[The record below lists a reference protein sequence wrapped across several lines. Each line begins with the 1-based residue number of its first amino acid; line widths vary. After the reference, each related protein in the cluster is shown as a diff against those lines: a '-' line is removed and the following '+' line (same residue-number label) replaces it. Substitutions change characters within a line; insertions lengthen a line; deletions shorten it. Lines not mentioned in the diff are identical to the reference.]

1 MRVSDLGHPGEFLD
15 LFGGRDFELYGHQEE
30 AIEDFRSGHNV
41 LLSVPTAAG
50 KTLVAY
56 SAILDTFA
64 RGMKSIYIVPL
75 KALASEKF
83 DEMKR
88 LRSLG
93 MRVSISVGGDYDS
106 PPSVIRENDV
116 VVMTGE
122 KADSFLHHDPDVFQ
136 DVGLIVADEVHLI
149 GERKRGPVLE
159 NVLTGARLVNPDLRV
174 VALSATVSN
183 YGGEIAKWLGARSVV
198 SDFRPVKL
206 RRGGI
211 YYRGGRIIYDD
222 QSIENLPKGN
232 DLWGGLVWKFVSGG
246 GQVLI
251 FVNSRRRAE
260 ETARVLADA
269 SSRETEIDEDYD
281 DDGMYQEDLF
291 DLMRKG
297 VAYHHAGLSLEQRAL
312 IEKMFRER
320 QLDVIVATPNTR
332 RRREPA
338 GQGGYCQGYH
348 EVHRW
353 SHGVHTIDRGA
364 ADAGQ
369 GRQARIRYTGIRH
382 HIRHDSRRV
391 RQGQGLPDRGGNRA
405 SGLVLRRPGEG
416 KVQLPGP
423 RFQPPSQHT
432 GKDRG
437 LLLLNLYSL
446 QSGIERVRPIIPAAL
461 DFLEREGFIREWD
474 DGYRPT
480 QFGKE
485 VSDLYIDP
493 ESAVVLREYLAGTT
507 SVDRACWPFR
517 SRGTCRPSGTLKAR
531 STRSGPSSRSAV
543 TGRTMIPR

>member
-1 MRVSDLGHPGEFLD
+1 MRVSDLGHPPGEFLD

-149 GERKRGPVLE
+149 GERKRGGPVLE

-232 DLWGGLVWKFVSGG
+232 DLWGLVWKFVSGG

-320 QLDVIVATPNTR
+320 QLDVIVATPTLAAGVNLPARAVIVRDTTR
-332 RRREPA
+332 FTDGHTEYIPSIEVQQMLGRAGRPGYDTQGYAIIFATTPA
-338 GQGGYCQGYH
+338 GYDRARAYLTGGETEPVVSSFG
-348 EVHRW
+348 
-353 SHGVHTIDRGA
+353 D
-364 ADAGQ
+364 
-369 GRQARIRYTGIRH
+369 
-382 HIRHDSRRV
+382 
-391 RQGQGLPDRGGNRA
+391 P
-405 SGLVLRRPGEG
+405 
-416 KVQLPGP
+416 
-423 RFQPPSQHT
+423 
-432 GKDRG
+432 
-437 LLLLNLYSL
+437 
-446 QSGIERVRPIIPAAL
+446 ERVRFNCLALVSSRLANTLEKIEAYYSSTFTHSSPASK
-461 DFLEREGFIREWD
+461 G
-474 DGYRPT
+474 
-480 QFGKE
+480 
-485 VSDLYIDP
+485 
-493 ESAVVLREYLAGTT
+493 
-507 SVDRACWPFR
+507 
-517 SRGTCRPSGTLKAR
+517 
-531 STRSGPSSRSAV
+531 SGP
-543 TGRTMIPR
+543 